1 MLLKVKD
8 SKSLGLEQN
17 ADLQTKIVAF
27 HIASQISFG
36 KLKSI
41 HENRKKSFPINSI
54 VR

>member
-36 KLKSI
+36 KIKSTC
-41 HENRKKSFPINSI
+41 ENKKRILLPN
-54 VR
+54 